1 LSVKKVPMRMCAICR
16 ALRPKKELIRLVR
29 TADGQVFMDETGK
42 KPGRGLYVCPD
53 KKCVD
58 AALKGSRLEKTMGRA
73 VDQDVREQLKKAV
86 ADPGGNPSPPA
97 AESEMR

>member
-1 LSVKKVPMRMCAICR
+1 MSAKKVPMRMCAICR
-16 ALRPKKELIRLVR
+16 TLRPKKELIRLVR

-42 KPGRGLYVCPD
+42 RPGRGLYVCPD

-73 VDQDVREQLKKAV
+73 VDQEVREQLKKAV
-86 ADPGGNPSPPA
+86 SDQAGDGSQQA
-97 AESEMR
+97 AESEAR

>member
-1 LSVKKVPMRMCAICR
+1 
-16 ALRPKKELIRLVR
+16 
-29 TADGQVFMDETGK
+29 MDETGK

-73 VDQDVREQLKKAV
+73 VDQEVREQLKKAV
-86 ADPGGNPSPPA
+86 SDQAGDGPRQA
-97 AESEMR
+97 AESEAR